1 MLEYGLTDKD
11 REELESPRPVYS
23 GFGRDNSD
31 YLHLYVYDM
40 EDKYVDDDIFP
51 AGEVKFP
58 TPNLVD
64 LDVGT
69 HLRSMGL
76 EIGEYKVKYLFLR
89 RLAGKQEDVLINED
103 SFIHIGKAQVKT
115 VNGRTRYFTSG
126 KQKLSEGKSTE
137 LLPKKLQYRIKQIS
151 PNKREIKVD
160 LQSINNVPYQKDFT
174 SINKDMVYTPKK
186 NRANAGK
193 IKFDKTDPYVL
204 QFVTG
209 RNERGFTDN
218 MVGGEIVIP
227 GMYTYT
233 ITREKIVEKIVE
245 DDVGP
250 KRRLDSEIVRKVA
263 RKAIKGATQGKPT
276 PVIEQIAEVPAPDDS
291 YQDLD
296 RFDDYGSVC
305 FVGDT
310 QIKLSNNRTLP
321 IKMMSKLRTTSF

>member
-23 GFGRDNSD
+23 GFGRDGSD

-89 RLAGKQEDVLINED
+89 RLAGKHEDVLINED

-160 LQSINNVPYQKDFT
+160 LQNINNVPYQKDFT

-250 KRRLDSEIVRKVA
+250 KRRLD
-263 RKAIKGATQGKPT
+263 
-276 PVIEQIAEVPAPDDS
+276 
-291 YQDLD
+291 
-296 RFDDYGSVC
+296 
-305 FVGDT
+305 
-310 QIKLSNNRTLP
+310 
-321 IKMMSKLRTTSF
+321 